1 MEYKETM
8 DPLTRDR
15 IITVVLREEDFVVNN
30 LFDEFDRLLLEECGK
45 SNSVADKI
53 LALETVVRRYEQSKL
68 LKNKKTSLRKPL
80 RLTMFLRKK
89 SR

>member
-30 LFDEFDRLLLEECGK
+30 LFDEFDRLLLEECEK

-68 LKNKKTSLRKPL
+68 LKNNK
-80 RLTMFLRKK
+80 
-89 SR
+89 

>member
-68 LKNKKTSLRKPL
+68 RQ
-80 RLTMFLRKK
+80 
-89 SR
+89 

>member
-68 LKNKKTSLRKPL
+68 LKNNK
-80 RLTMFLRKK
+80 
-89 SR
+89 

>member
-53 LALETVVRRYEQSKL
+53 LALETVVRRYEQSRL
-68 LKNKKTSLRKPL
+68 LKNNK
-80 RLTMFLRKK
+80 
-89 SR
+89 